1 MTQSNRDLHV
11 ALQHGTQQQTLH
23 EPQEAS
29 EAQSQ
34 VEDPALPD
42 ACNAGEAPAAV
53 AQAQAAPP
61 PSAAAAAALASAS
74 HPAKQ
79 LNVQR

>member
-1 MTQSNRDLHV
+1 MTQSTRDLHV
-11 ALQHGTQQQTLH
+11 ALQHGTQQQMLH

-34 VEDPALPD
+34 VEYPALPD

-61 PSAAAAAALASAS
+61 LLPQQQQQHQQAIL
-74 HPAKQ
+74 Q
-79 LNVQR
+79 NN